1 MAKEDRKG
9 RRINYSRKELAEYLH
24 CAETSVDY
32 RLKKISDY
40 YDKLDSSSFKKEIDN
55 NRNFFPPEYAPLLKI
70 LLKEYDENPAVK
82 KAKDQS
88 AEAIQKFNKRVLL
101 DIADSE
107 DIPDYLKEVMETLP
121 WIRVSKILSESL
133 DELVDELTVFIFELV
148 SANGNDIGETVK
160 YIIRELDTMN
170 YNLFRGSC
178 LNMLDTGLIRNN
190 YLNRRDIAIDVGIVT
205 LIKLLMEYIGLE
217 EIQNSNVQELKEYF
231 SEEKRSDFENRLR
244 KEGIEESKIT
254 QEADKLERSEYLSSQ
269 KDSILYMLNKNS
281 VSNAMEAVIIS
292 GRKWES
298 IVERIKNDT
307 FDVTEEIG
315 KYYES
320 HKISGV
326 DEDTWVGVH
335 KMPESIEN
343 YVTSNYV
350 DHYENILREKKQLR
364 EKVDSMI
371 GQILVELFSKV
382 QR

>member
-40 YDKLDSSSFKKEIDN
+40 YDKLNSSSFKKEIDN

-326 DEDTWVGVH
+326 DKDTWVGVH

>member
-1 MAKEDRKG
+1 
-9 RRINYSRKELAEYLH
+9 
-24 CAETSVDY
+24 
-32 RLKKISDY
+32 
-40 YDKLDSSSFKKEIDN
+40 
-55 NRNFFPPEYAPLLKI
+55 
-70 LLKEYDENPAVK
+70 
-82 KAKDQS
+82 
-88 AEAIQKFNKRVLL
+88 
-101 DIADSE
+101 
-107 DIPDYLKEVMETLP
+107 METLP

-254 QEADKLERSEYLSSQ
+254 QGADKLERSEYLSSQ

-307 FDVTEEIG
+307 FDITEEIG
-315 KYYES
+315 KYYKYVHRMKLEFPADNKRLG
-320 HKISGV
+320 KILYALAHCSV
-326 DEDTWVGVH
+326 S
-335 KMPESIEN
+335 PEFSIEYTVADPEKSKN
-343 YVTSNYV
+343 ELLAAAVKDSQAKASVLTEEAGVNLGKIITIDYSWGEIDFVSRPLQEMSLRCCEPEECESASYDMDIEPDDIDISDTVTV
-350 DHYENILREKKQLR
+350 IWGLED
-364 EKVDSMI
+364 
-371 GQILVELFSKV
+371 
-382 QR
+382 